1 MSNFITFKGVGV
13 KQFEVQQISNVV
25 SQSAIPMGI
34 KTPVVFG
41 EGEQGLFAM
50 NMTLTDQLQ
59 DNFKNLM
66 LTNHG
71 ERLAFYDYG
80 ANLRPLVT
88 EFSSHENFDLEA
100 MTRINTAV
108 SKYMPFIQLEG
119 FKSDVDLS
127 ENGYIASIKIY
138 VQYSC
143 LRANLRTRTLE
154 LTIFAI

>member
-13 KQFEVQQISNVV
+13 RQFDVQQMSTVV
-25 SQSAIPMGI
+25 SQSITPIGI
-34 KTPVVFG
+34 KTPVAFG
-41 EGEQGLFAM
+41 EGQQGLLAM
-50 NMTLTDQLQ
+50 HMTLVEQLQ

-80 ANLRPLVT
+80 ADLRPLVT
-88 EFSSHENFDLEA
+88 EFSSQENFDSEA

-119 FKSDVDLS
+119 FKSDIDLS
-127 ENGYIASIKIY
+127 ENGFIANAKIY

-143 LRANLRTRTLE
+143 QRANLRTRTLE